1 MDGRNL
7 SCSIILKWIPEISL
21 LSIVNTIPVFIK
33 KVLMARD
40 YEFYGEFCVNSV
52 YDMKN
57 FNNMLVSN
65 FPCKIDTER
74 DEKMQSLFFG
84 DTGDFTVIIS
94 DDCFVL
100 FKNFPNEKKDKKDD
114 LNFGKVVFWSSI
126 FAITD
131 LQINKERKVV
141 RLHFYS
147 NDKKEEQLR
156 LIIENILFFK
166 ETLIKKVSNF
176 KTEVEI
182 NKLMKGKYIENKI
195 NIRNINNLNM
205 EQIEDGIYYFEKKI
219 KGDEI
224 NFYIVDTFNFLCSK
238 AIEYYSKVDGI
249 KQMEYI
255 IKMKDILQ
263 KEKVKEILTKNK
275 NKQK

>member
-21 LSIVNTIPVFIK
+21 ISVINTIPVFIK
-33 KVLMARD
+33 NVLMAKD
-40 YEFYGEFCVNSV
+40 YEFYGEFVINSV

-65 FPCKIDTER
+65 FPCKIDTEK
-74 DEKMQSLFFG
+74 DAKMDSLFFG

-100 FKNFPNEKKDKKDD
+100 FKNFPNEKKDD
-114 LNFGKVVFWSSI
+114 LSFGKVVFWSSI

-147 NDKKEEQLR
+147 NDRQEEQLR

-182 NKLMKGKYIENKI
+182 NKLIKGKYIENKI

-205 EQIEDGIYYFEKKI
+205 EQIEDGIFYFEKKLR
-219 KGDEI
+219 GDEI

-263 KEKVKEILTKNK
+263 KEKVKEILSKNK